1 MSTQVEATKNE
12 KIESQPVAENN
23 KSNEVVED
31 SAMITKFRLKRQ
43 QQKSAQVFLQSQ
55 YPKSKQIADV
65 VVACLWTGFAIR
77 LYSKIIWSLLGSPIE
92 IIHLLI
98 YIASAA
104 LLADFVSGMI
114 HWACDTYGTLQTPVF
129 GKTLIRSFR
138 EHHVDPTAITKHPFA
153 ETCGNSF
160 IVTLPWVVIASF
172 FDISGS
178 PILVFGSVAAF
189 WLAFTNQIHK
199 FAHTYNPPAVIK
211 YLQKSRII
219 LQGKTHNYHH
229 FSPYDRDY
237 CITTGWL
244 NPIFLRLDLWKKMEQ
259 IIFDHTGTKP
269 REDDKHWTFQDAV
282 APKQEEE
289 KKQI

>member
-1 MSTQVEATKNE
+1 MQATIN
-12 KIESQPVAENN
+12 QNVVPLDDNNN
-23 KSNEVVED
+23 KSSNEPVED

-43 QQKSAQVFLQSQ
+43 QQKGAQVFLASQ

-65 VVACLWTGFAIR
+65 VVACIWTGFAIR
-77 LYSKIIWSLLGSPIE
+77 LYSKIIWSYLGSPTD
-92 IIHLLI
+92 IISLML
-98 YIASAA
+98 YIVSAA
-104 LLADFVSGMI
+104 LLADFASGMI

-138 EHHVDPTAITKHPFA
+138 EHHVDPTAITRHPFA

-160 IVTLPWVVIASF
+160 IVTLPWVIAASF

-178 PILVFGSVAAF
+178 PILIFGSVVAF
-189 WLAFTNQIHK
+189 WLAITNQIHK
-199 FAHTYNPPAVIK
+199 WAHTYNTPTFIK
-211 YLQKSRII
+211 FLQKSRII

-244 NPIFLRLDLWKKMEQ
+244 NPIFLRLDLWKRMEQ
-259 IIFDHTGTKP
+259 TILDHTGTKP

-282 APKQEEE
+282 VQPKEEE